1 MNEIDLRRKIIE
13 NTLVPHTA
21 FNEGFRRMTQCFKY
35 ANGSAEP
42 ICTAIIGEART
53 GKTRLMEEFRLL
65 HPITR
70 QSEGL
75 HVPILYVK
83 TPSKPTVKGLVELLL
98 QAIGD
103 PKFHIGTENNKTMR
117 LFTLMQRTGTMMI
130 MIDEFQH
137 FYDKGL
143 RAVMPH
149 VADWLKIFVDDCRI
163 SLVVGGLTSCQ
174 AVLDQNEQLAG
185 RFLSRV
191 EMPRFD
197 WNNIDHQAEFIAI
210 LEAFQES
217 IGEYFDLPD
226 LGSDEMAFRCYCA
239 TGGLIGYLTKFLR
252 QLVWDAIDDDRK
264 MIALN
269 HLAEA
274 HQESVWDIQK
284 ISGIPNPFSKSF
296 KLSASPEILE
306 KINLIGKAIPEV
318 NPPKRRTRK
327 SSQKSATQQI
337 F

>member
-117 LFTLMQRTGTMMI
+117 LFTLMQSTGTMMI

-143 RAVMPH
+143 RAVMHH

-210 LEAFQES
+210 LEAFQE
-217 IGEYFDLPD
+217 
-226 LGSDEMAFRCYCA
+226 GSGV
-239 TGGLIGYLTKFLR
+239 GGRVIY
-252 QLVWDAIDDDRK
+252 DDRK